1 MVDEN
6 NQTPPKNEPTPDNND
21 DDDILEKFNEIKQ
34 EYENDLQEK
43 EKRIQELEQQLKDK
57 ENEVDQTIKGL
68 NDEVKE
74 KLAQT
79 QEIKEMQETINT
91 LMLERAETTVDTYI
105 QKGVIL
111 PAQKK
116 SAVKLCLNDN
126 ETFLDLYKDAKPIV
140 NIDEKQSKQPPSDLI
155 GKMSNYFK
163 KN

>member
-6 NQTPPKNEPTPDNND
+6 NPTPQPEPTNPEND
-21 DDDILEKFNEIKQ
+21 DKFEEIKKEYETVLKEKENEI
-34 EYENDLQEK
+34 E
-43 EKRIQELEQQLKDK
+43 ELKKQLKDK
-57 ENEVDQTIKGL
+57 ETEIDQTITGL
-68 NDEVKE
+68 NEEVKE

-105 QKGVIL
+105 QKGIIL

-140 NIDEKQSKQPPSDLI
+140 TIDEKKSKQPPSDLI

-163 KN
+163 K

>member
-1 MVDEN
+1 MVNEN
-6 NQTPPKNEPTPDNND
+6 NPTPPNEPTNPEND
-21 DDDILEKFNEIKQ
+21 DKFEEIKKEYETVLKEKENEI
-34 EYENDLQEK
+34 E
-43 EKRIQELEQQLKDK
+43 ELKKQLKDK
-57 ENEVDQTIKGL
+57 ENEVDQTIEGL

-74 KLAQT
+74 KLAQN
-79 QEIKEMQETINT
+79 EKLKEMQETINT

-105 QKGVIL
+105 QKGIIL

-140 NIDEKQSKQPPSDLI
+140 TIDEKKSKQPPSDLI

-163 KN
+163 K

>member
-1 MVDEN
+1 MEEEN
-6 NQTPPKNEPTPDNND
+6 NPTPPEPTNPENND
-21 DDDILEKFNEIKQ
+21 NKFEEIKK
-34 EYENDLQEK
+34 EYETVLKEK
-43 EKRIQELEQQLKDK
+43 ETEIEELKKQLKDK
-57 ENEVDQTIKGL
+57 ETEIDQTITGL
-68 NDEVKE
+68 NEEVKE

-105 QKGVIL
+105 QKGIIL

-140 NIDEKQSKQPPSDLI
+140 TIDEKKSKQPPSDLI

-163 KN
+163 K

>member
-1 MVDEN
+1 MGEEN
-6 NQTPPKNEPTPDNND
+6 NPTPPEPTNPENND
-21 DDDILEKFNEIKQ
+21 KFEEIKKEYETVLKEKENEI
-34 EYENDLQEK
+34 E
-43 EKRIQELEQQLKDK
+43 ELKKQLKDK
-57 ENEVDQTIKGL
+57 ETEVDQTIIGL
-68 NDEVKE
+68 NEEVKE

-140 NIDEKQSKQPPSDLI
+140 TIDEKKSKQPPSDLI

-163 KN
+163 K